1 MLPPMLRAL
10 KNLFDPPSPAR
21 MPPGH
26 ERRHLIEHMWRIAY
40 ADGQLD
46 AHEDH
51 YVRKIGHLL
60 YVPNTQSML
69 ARNHARVAPGR
80 EMGAS

>member
-1 MLPPMLRAL
+1 MLRAL
-10 KNLFDPPSPAR
+10 KNLFDDPPSPAR
-21 MPPGH
+21 MLPGH